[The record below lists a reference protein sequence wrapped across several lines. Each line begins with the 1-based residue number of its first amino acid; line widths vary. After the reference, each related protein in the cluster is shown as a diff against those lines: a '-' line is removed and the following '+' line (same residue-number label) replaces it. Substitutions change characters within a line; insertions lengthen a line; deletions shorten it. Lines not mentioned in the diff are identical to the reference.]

1 MLILESSE
9 SYNFRDL
16 ARMNGRALV
25 ARCKGED
32 SNRGMDH
39 IGWHRETGSKE
50 ARYALARQLQGG
62 TGQKL

>member
-1 MLILESSE
+1 
-9 SYNFRDL
+9 
-16 ARMNGRALV
+16 
-25 ARCKGED
+25 
-32 SNRGMDH
+32 MDH